1 MCGFI
6 HSTFVTV
13 PVNLIGL
20 FLSYSAAKEWC
31 ASTGVTEQTKPKQ
44 TATKP
49 SMLRRI
55 ARPPWMDTFV
65 DCRIIEFAVC
75 RVKPLD
81 SSQGG
86 QRNPGCNLLVKRR
99 VTLKYWSTLA
109 ATKMCSGLGDWI

>member
-31 ASTGVTEQTKPKQ
+31 ASTGVTAHRKPKQ
-44 TATKP
+44 TVTKP

-75 RVKPLD
+75 RVKPVD
-81 SSQGG
+81 ETHGG
-86 QRNPGCNLLVKRR
+86 LRAICLSKRTVTLNYLVKH
-99 VTLKYWSTLA
+99 S
-109 ATKMCSGLGDWI
+109 ATKTYSGLGDWI

>member
-20 FLSYSAAKEWC
+20 FRSYSAAKEWC
-31 ASTGVTEQTKPKQ
+31 ASTGATAHRKPKQ
-44 TATKP
+44 TVTKT
-49 SMLRRI
+49 SVLRLI

-65 DCRIIEFAVC
+65 DCRIIEFAGC

-81 SSQGG
+81 EVHGG
-86 QRNPGCNLLVKRR
+86 HRTAVQFACQKARHIEVFGQ
-99 VTLKYWSTLA
+99 TLA
-109 ATKMCSGLGDWI
+109 AIKTYSALGDWI

>member
-1 MCGFI
+1 MWGFI

-20 FLSYSAAKEWC
+20 FLSYSAANEWC
-31 ASTGVTEQTKPKQ
+31 ASTGVTAQRKPKQ

-65 DCRIIEFAVC
+65 DCRIIEFADC
-75 RVKPLD
+75 RVKPVD
-81 SSQGG
+81 AIHGG
-86 QRNPGCNLLVKRR
+86 PQYCCAISFSKRTSR
-99 VTLKYWSTLA
+99 
-109 ATKMCSGLGDWI
+109 

>member
-44 TATKP
+44 AVTKP

-81 SSQGG
+81 SIQGG
-86 QRNPGCNLLVKRR
+86 QRTPVQFACQKARHIEVFGRHSQRPRR
-99 VTLKYWSTLA
+99 VQ
-109 ATKMCSGLGDWI
+109 D